1 MTTNIPAVPAYLR
14 KPTPHDTLMTA
25 ISILQM
31 KALAEDSCFDG
42 TSTWGVQ
49 FLESSALEHAI
60 GLLIGIMPDL
70 ENLPAH
76 EVKA

>member
-1 MTTNIPAVPAYLR
+1 MTTNAPSVPAYMR
-14 KPTPHDTLMTA
+14 AQTPHDTLMTA

-31 KALAEDSCFDG
+31 KALAEDSCCDG
-42 TSTWGVQ
+42 PGIWGLQ
-49 FLESSALEHAI
+49 FMESGALEHAI
-60 GLLIGIMPDL
+60 GLLIGILPDV